1 MDTIPIVETETR
13 LVGELARLKS
23 RLAQGMRDHQRSH
36 DELQRLEGEIRT
48 TEYELRTYRR
58 DHLPSVYSEEELA
71 GACDSVVFALRVGP
85 NPQSHQQLSGR
96 SRLDPRLVIL
106 AVMRLTRE
114 GRARI
119 EQPQSEDARVWLVST
134 SGA

>member
-1 MDTIPIVETETR
+1 MMNMTPTVETESR
-13 LVGELARLKS
+13 LEGELARLKS

-36 DELQRLEGEIRT
+36 DELQRLEGEIRN

-58 DHLPSVYSEEELA
+58 DHLPSVYTEEQLA

-85 NPQSHQQLSGR
+85 NPQSHEQLSGR
-96 SRLDPRLVIL
+96 ARLDPRLVIL

-114 GRARI
+114 ERVTI
-119 EQPQSEDARVWLVST
+119 EQPQTQGARVRLSAT
-134 SGA
+134 